1 MKKMKLWRMTKR
13 DEKEITV
20 DQRESKRIR
29 D

>member
-29 D
+29 N